1 MANLTLSP
9 GAVAAGE
16 AGAGAG
22 GKGGGRREGER
33 QALIQ
38 NMAKRLSMHGKL
50 LLSEV
55 PIYRV
60 NTLRN
65 CFCNPSPSPHP
76 CCLPSLAG
84 LELRSPREVPLL
96 LGPLQSP
103 PFFAVK
109 GRGGGSERQSET
121 PAPSW
126 APRDGAE
133 ACA

>member
-1 MANLTLSP
+1 M
-9 GAVAAGE
+9 GE
-16 AGAGAG
+16 E
-22 GKGGGRREGER
+22 KGER

-55 PIYRV
+55 PIYRI
-60 NTLRN
+60 NTLHN
-65 CFCNPSPSPHP
+65 CFCIPSPSPHP
-76 CCLPSLAG
+76 CRIPSQVG

-96 LGPLQSP
+96 RGMGGWRSRLHPHL
-103 PFFAVK
+103 
-109 GRGGGSERQSET
+109 RLREEGGGSEILGLL
-121 PAPSW
+121 PPSW

>member
-1 MANLTLSP
+1 M
-9 GAVAAGE
+9 
-16 AGAGAG
+16 
-22 GKGGGRREGER
+22 GGGRREGER